1 MKATIGELKYDT
13 VKTKLIKIFSD
24 TSDVPTS
31 ELTNLNIVLKILS
44 IKTKNSL
51 ENPHVA
57 QTIITILSSIET
69 ETKSYKKKY
78 HTKLLD
84 TYNGHSH
91 NHNQITE
98 IGELPSKKLQED
110 HNLNKVKI
118 S

>member
-1 MKATIGELKYDT
+1 M
-13 VKTKLIKIFSD
+13 
-24 TSDVPTS
+24 
-31 ELTNLNIVLKILS
+31 KILI

-51 ENPHVA
+51 QNPHVA

-69 ETKSYKKKY
+69 ETKSYKKKKKKKN

-91 NHNQITE
+91 NRNQITE